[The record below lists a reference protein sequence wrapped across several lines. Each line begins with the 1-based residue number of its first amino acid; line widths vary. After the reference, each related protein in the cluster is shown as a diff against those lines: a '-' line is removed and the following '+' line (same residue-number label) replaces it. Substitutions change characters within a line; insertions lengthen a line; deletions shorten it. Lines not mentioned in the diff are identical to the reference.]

1 MLDRDIWNSPALL
14 APIFLLIVYFLY
26 QFYSAPKLP
35 NLPIVG
41 AKPGEWFPLQRAKW
55 RNTVNMRVAT
65 EIAYNH
71 YRNRACIFPIAGAQ
85 NFVHLPREEL
95 QWLVDRPGT
104 EVDILEQIID
114 FLQLDYTVT
123 DPNLAHFPAHISIAS
138 GALTRETGN
147 LVPVLLDEIE
157 FSMQSHWGTEEE
169 YKPVCVYDSMRR
181 IVSQT
186 TNRAFIG
193 LPLCRN
199 TTLLDAAV
207 AFALDIPISSSLLHL
222 FWKPIRPLAALLI
235 TLPNR
240 IHSYRFFKIIR
251 PEVQRRLKEYKALR
265 ADPESKALAVE
276 KPNDFLQWS
285 IDQAT
290 SLDDPYYGKVETLAG
305 RVLLVNFTSI
315 HTSSFAIT
323 HAILDLASSK
333 QEYIEELRDEIASVL
348 ALPEH
353 GGQWSKRALA
363 AMPKLDSVLRESQ
376 RLNSFVTTAT
386 NRMVVAPK
394 GITTPSGTHIPKGTM
409 VCTPSFPVFH
419 DPELYPE
426 PYTFKPFRFAEQRA
440 ASAESGG
447 SYVQRSRLAFA
458 TTSPEYTTFGHG
470 RHACPGR
477 FFASTMLRLTLAY
490 AIMNYDFEIQTKRPE
505 NIWFAAN
512 RIPPLSASIRV
523 KRRTGKQW
531 AQIMKWKDPS
541 V

>member
-1 MLDRDIWNSPALL
+1 MILDESIQSSLAVL
-14 APIFLLIVYFLY
+14 APVVLLTGYFLY

-35 NLPIVG
+35 DLPIVN

-55 RNTVNMRVAT
+55 RNTMNMRIAT

-71 YRNRACIFPIAGAQ
+71 HRNRACVLPIAGAQ
-85 NFVHLPREEL
+85 NFIHLPREDL
-95 QWLVDRPGT
+95 QWLVDRPAT

-114 FLQLDYTVT
+114 FLQLDYTIT
-123 DPNLAHFPAHISIAS
+123 DPKLAHFPAHISIAS

-147 LVPVLLDEIE
+147 LVPDLLDEIE
-157 FSMQSHWGTEEE
+157 FGIRSHWGIEDE
-169 YKPVCVYDSMRR
+169 YRSVCVYDSMRR
-181 IVSQT
+181 IVGQT

-199 TTLLDAAV
+199 SALLDAAV
-207 AFALDIPISSSLLHL
+207 AFALDIPITSSLLHL

-240 IHSYRFFKIIR
+240 IHSYRFFNIIR
-251 PEVQRRLKEYKALR
+251 PEIRRRLKEYDARR
-265 ADPESKALAVE
+265 ADPNCETLLAK

-285 IDQAT
+285 IDQAK
-290 SLDDPYYGKVETLAG
+290 SLGDPYYGKVETLAG

-323 HAILDLASSK
+323 HVILDLASSK
-333 QEYIEELRDEIASVL
+333 QEYIEELRDEITSVL

-394 GITTPSGTHIPKGTM
+394 GITTPSGTHVPKGAM

-426 PYTFKPFRFAEQRA
+426 PHTFKPFRFAEQRA
-440 ASAESGG
+440 ASAEAGG

-458 TTSPEYTTFGHG
+458 TTSPEYTAFGHG

-490 AIMNYDFEIQTKRPE
+490 AILNYDFEIQAERPE

-512 RIPPLSASIRV
+512 RIPPLAASIRV
-523 KRRTGKQW
+523 KRRAGK
-531 AQIMKWKDPS
+531 
-541 V
+541 